1 MSRKFI
7 TNTLLIFFV
16 LFSLIKNDDI
26 ETITYDFIN
35 GYGEI
40 TKNNAI
46 KKQSFTVDFSN
57 QQTNIP
63 YYIKAL
69 VTSKDDNPAPLLCFS
84 NSDQNCN
91 TRDQLVKNP
100 NDKIVFLWIKR
111 EQFEKSDQSFFIM
124 VQCENDGCAY
134 NLRVEG
140 AQAAIFEPNFIYSY
154 LVTTYNKEMK
164 FEIDGTEKNVYIT
177 VSLDG
182 SSKATL
188 EVENIYES
196 IEKYKTGKTV
206 TFFLEDYEINTS
218 NLAIITVKGGE
229 VGEYLT
235 LSVHSVNTLA
245 QYEGVAENGL
255 ILPNGGE
262 ITGFLEPDKF
272 KKECFPIDLSDSKYS
287 DMRNFYITG
296 RIHTKYARFYLEDE
310 NMDYLEETN
319 TDITDGLLAFV
330 MKNNGKMN
338 YMCFEI
344 PDENIFKIKKMIFS
358 FSITEPNSIS
368 DLYSFYPP
376 QLTGEI
382 YRRIIPKGKIV
393 FFSGTKNDNTALK
406 YDYSLYQ
413 RKGVTKM
420 YIGDCRTYPNCIY
433 TKEGLDNLYDPK
445 NINQMSI
452 WTATIDKS
460 SAIGTEKFVI
470 VAQCLD
476 DDNENNGY
484 CEFETSIFSKGQDIT
499 LVENE
504 KFSKFVVNE
513 EKGSFIADFHESI
526 IIQRITFDI
535 MIFSGDVSF
544 TVKDDTYQNYV
555 KYYLSNKIFIHF
567 TLGQSTI
574 EKIIIDYTA
583 QLNSFFTIQYG
594 MHTYNADQA
603 SEIIPSG
610 ESYLMQI
617 DPTYSSRTKYI
628 YLSNF
633 FYKYKNEYLANFFE
647 INCEFEVKRGDET
660 INFFDGY
667 AQDIIDTSFKEYNK
681 PYYFY
686 TVKITEPDLSNY
698 NHKMCMLYV
707 AGFETENNY
716 DREIVVGE
724 NINQQIIFK
733 ENFKKVRFLYPLSDI
748 TKDIVVNVNVID
760 KAFYKIIIFS
770 KYYNVREE
778 IITNSQKL
786 YIKGSI
792 AGRYCDED
800 TVCPVVVQVEFQS
813 QIVKTDPMIEITI
826 REIKNTPSY
835 LQKGQAKLDFVCGDK
850 FYYLYTDI
858 GKNEL
863 GEITINFLREFGNLW
878 AKVVRKDQSNADDN
892 ANWRGIYRMP
902 SEDWSDSL
910 SFNSYTKKLFVSS
923 EDTAD
928 CIEGCYLLISVQI
941 SQIGEYVQDYKFYP
955 FSIITR
961 ITPSSKAYTDVPKV
975 VIQVDEFIIGN
986 VDLAEND
993 KIYEFFEIWLP
1004 HDSEIVLFD
1013 WQSSV
1018 AGLYINLGGIRPTT
1032 KIADFKLLP
1041 PGKDYILNLT
1051 KNEILDKAAIKK
1063 INIPYENSIQD
1074 INLVIGVWTDKT
1086 DSIDTEIYSLK
1097 VHLPDEDVNSN
1108 LDIYEVNT
1116 DQKILCNPTRIEED
1130 QYRCLFVVTY
1140 DNEDVNMLTPI
1151 LAYGGSLNNGA
1162 LTYMYA
1168 NFIDRKIY
1176 DEYSR
1181 NDLISNIPTF
1191 QTATINTKLEGVDY
1205 IYKSDLLKDKYMF
1218 INVMADKPD
1227 PIMMVTSMPIY
1238 NYISHDLKEF
1248 YPNPSTEQLLYVYD
1262 DRLRLSFPCT
1272 ESITVNIDTL
1282 NGHAELSWK
1291 NDPNTI
1297 FALRGMGDRI
1307 SLSSGKEIDQL
1318 IIHKLSDSN
1327 TNSNNQ
1333 NLNSMENP
1341 GFAFYISYFIKDNN
1355 IKFNEITYGKSL
1367 EITYKDSDLPVILYS
1382 KIGSEYYDINIA
1394 ITFKDNQIDNGG
1406 IHATSPLKVSALL
1419 VKESLIYE
1427 AKKDSDLRPSEKE
1440 INGYYDPAL
1449 KTAQVFLS
1457 EDIIKNFN
1465 IKKEDNPT
1473 LYIRIDK
1480 NEDGIFADKTF
1491 EKFSI
1496 EAQVSGVNDGVI
1508 PVEKVYHYGR
1518 VRNTALQQTVYRLKT
1533 DKNRPIM
1540 RVQIAFNSNNLD
1552 FVVSD
1557 SETKR
1562 SNITFLNNEKNRGKV
1577 YVTLQINDNQ
1587 ELYYLIIYK
1596 KSKTTTEEHLN
1607 NYAFKYI
1614 NARYEYE
1621 LFDYPILN
1629 SPEISVSESTE
1640 DSQDVISCTFNR
1652 LDIDKGKANIT
1663 YFFKVVE
1670 NSTYYYGEEINTIA
1684 VTESPYYTVYERNP
1698 EYKDKITLTAKG
1710 NLKNWVYLN
1719 IIAQVQQNNILEYIA
1734 YNGKVFLRPNGN
1746 EESKNSNVALFIG
1759 VGCGLLVVVIGLV
1772 ITIFIIKRRNKELL
1786 NKVKHVSFQK
1796 GQNNMDPNLLL
1807 KKSEKDS
1814 E

>member
-140 AQAAIFEPNFIYSY
+140 AQAAIFGPNFIYSY

-574 EKIIIDYTA
+574 EKIAIDYTA

-910 SFNSYTKKLFVSS
+910 SFNLYTKKLFVSS

-1074 INLVIGVWTDKT
+1074 INLVIGIWTDKT

-1191 QTATINTKLEGVDY
+1191 QTG
-1205 IYKSDLLKDKYMF
+1205 
-1218 INVMADKPD
+1218 
-1227 PIMMVTSMPIY
+1227 
-1238 NYISHDLKEF
+1238 
-1248 YPNPSTEQLLYVYD
+1248 LY
-1262 DRLRLSFPCT
+1262 L
-1272 ESITVNIDTL
+1272 
-1282 NGHAELSWK
+1282 
-1291 NDPNTI
+1291 
-1297 FALRGMGDRI
+1297 
-1307 SLSSGKEIDQL
+1307 
-1318 IIHKLSDSN
+1318 
-1327 TNSNNQ
+1327 
-1333 NLNSMENP
+1333 
-1341 GFAFYISYFIKDNN
+1341 
-1355 IKFNEITYGKSL
+1355 
-1367 EITYKDSDLPVILYS
+1367 
-1382 KIGSEYYDINIA
+1382 
-1394 ITFKDNQIDNGG
+1394 
-1406 IHATSPLKVSALL
+1406 
-1419 VKESLIYE
+1419 
-1427 AKKDSDLRPSEKE
+1427 
-1440 INGYYDPAL
+1440 
-1449 KTAQVFLS
+1449 
-1457 EDIIKNFN
+1457 
-1465 IKKEDNPT
+1465 
-1473 LYIRIDK
+1473 
-1480 NEDGIFADKTF
+1480 
-1491 EKFSI
+1491 
-1496 EAQVSGVNDGVI
+1496 
-1508 PVEKVYHYGR
+1508 
-1518 VRNTALQQTVYRLKT
+1518 
-1533 DKNRPIM
+1533 
-1540 RVQIAFNSNNLD
+1540 
-1552 FVVSD
+1552 
-1557 SETKR
+1557 
-1562 SNITFLNNEKNRGKV
+1562 
-1577 YVTLQINDNQ
+1577 
-1587 ELYYLIIYK
+1587 
-1596 KSKTTTEEHLN
+1596 
-1607 NYAFKYI
+1607 
-1614 NARYEYE
+1614 
-1621 LFDYPILN
+1621 
-1629 SPEISVSESTE
+1629 
-1640 DSQDVISCTFNR
+1640 
-1652 LDIDKGKANIT
+1652 
-1663 YFFKVVE
+1663 
-1670 NSTYYYGEEINTIA
+1670 
-1684 VTESPYYTVYERNP
+1684 
-1698 EYKDKITLTAKG
+1698 
-1710 NLKNWVYLN
+1710 
-1719 IIAQVQQNNILEYIA
+1719 
-1734 YNGKVFLRPNGN
+1734 
-1746 EESKNSNVALFIG
+1746 
-1759 VGCGLLVVVIGLV
+1759 
-1772 ITIFIIKRRNKELL
+1772 
-1786 NKVKHVSFQK
+1786 
-1796 GQNNMDPNLLL
+1796 
-1807 KKSEKDS
+1807 
-1814 E
+1814 